1 MKKIVVFI
9 YHKYHIAQLNDIVEK
24 SKNVLLKQVANRWQ
38 YYLEQYENKQNP
50 IVEPQR
56 NPSKEIQDYKVSSN
70 LKFYEGYELE
80 KAIDGDPS
88 SNYVASLEN
97 IELPHKIVIDLK
109 EKKFIDKLQLIW
121 ESNTNNAEEFSIEI
135 YENGKLNLKKD
146 IKNSSQYSE
155 IELNQNATKVVIN
168 IKKYNGQNR
177 LLMRAIRIFG
187 R

>member
-1 MKKIVVFI
+1 MTE
-9 YHKYHIAQLNDIVEK
+9 YEK
-24 SKNVLLKQVANRWQ
+24 L
-38 YYLEQYENKQNP
+38 
-50 IVEPQR
+50 
-56 NPSKEIQDYKVSSN
+56 IQFS
-70 LKFYEGYELE
+70 E
-80 KAIDGDPS
+80 KAEAKKNGRMTVVEVAKGGSCIIRNMETHDG
-88 SNYVASLEN
+88 
-97 IELPHKIVIDLK
+97 IVNMIR
-109 EKKFIDKLQLIW
+109 
-121 ESNTNNAEEFSIEI
+121 SYCI